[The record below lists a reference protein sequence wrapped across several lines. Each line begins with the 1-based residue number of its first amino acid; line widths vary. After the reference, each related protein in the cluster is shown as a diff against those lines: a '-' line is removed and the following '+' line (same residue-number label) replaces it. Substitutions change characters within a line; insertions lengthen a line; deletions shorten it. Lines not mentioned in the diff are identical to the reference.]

1 MLMRRAFA
9 LSSVLLCF
17 GLAACGGG
25 AYSDRRAEANYLQDR
40 GEALEDAALSS
51 KVAAT
56 IMEDRHLS
64 GMKIHVKTYN
74 NIVHLTGYVES
85 RSDKRHAEERALMVK
100 GVRGVDNNL
109 VVDQR
114 PISFR

>member
-1 MLMRRAFA
+1 MTMRRTLA
-9 LSSVLLCF
+9 LSSLLLCF

-25 AYSDRRAEANYLQDR
+25 ASRERRAEADYLQDR

-51 KVAAT
+51 KVAAA

-85 RSDKRHAEERALMVK
+85 RSDVRHAEERAMTVN
-100 GVRGVDNNL
+100 GVRGVDNRL
-109 VVDQR
+109 VVD
-114 PISFR
+114 

>member
-1 MLMRRAFA
+1 MIMRRTIA
-9 LSSVLLCF
+9 LSSVLLCL

-25 AYSDRRAEANYLQDR
+25 AYSERRAEANYLQDR

-51 KVAAT
+51 KVAAA

-64 GMKIHVKTYN
+64 GMQIHVKTYN

-85 RSDKRHAEERALMVK
+85 RSDARHAEERAMMVN
-100 GVRGVDNNL
+100 GVRAVDNDL
-109 VVDQR
+109 VVD
-114 PISFR
+114 